1 MTNLQIIRDRMQHLT
16 YAEMMT
22 MAGWFAC
29 VDKTG
34 DDLNDS
40 SFWAY
45 VLNEWA
51 HNAEFPEDDEDGE
64 QQP

>member
-1 MTNLQIIRDRMQHLT
+1 MTNLQTIRDCMQHLT
-16 YAEMMT
+16 YTEMMM
-22 MAGWFAC
+22 MAGWFARIE
-29 VDKTG
+29 KPEE
-34 DDLNDS
+34 DLNDS

-51 HNAEFPEDDEDGE
+51 YNAEFPEDDEDGE